1 MDEELSVKSLPTL
14 VKEWMT
20 TEDEL
25 RTLSAEIREKRK
37 RVKLV
42 RQMIMKIMKG
52 GKIGR
57 LNVSS
62 GAVTARSK
70 NTKSPLTK
78 KYIVGA
84 LTEFFAGDKAKAEA
98 CAAYLDQ
105 HRPVRVV
112 ENLTLD
118 PISSS

>member
-1 MDEELSVKSLPTL
+1 MDEDLNVKSLPTL

-20 TEDEL
+20 SEDEL

-42 RQMIMKIMKG
+42 RQMIVKIMKG

-62 GAVTARSK
+62 GAVTSREK
-70 NTKSPLTK
+70 NTKAPLTK
-78 KYIVGA
+78 KYIISA
-84 LTEFFAGDKAKAEA
+84 LTEFFAGDKTKAEA
-98 CAAYLDQ
+98 CAVYLDE
-105 HRPVRVV
+105 HRPIKVV

-118 PISSS
+118 PISSP